1 MTLYVHPR
9 CMVYKRVMEV
19 IARCSRDLSSI
30 STDGNDPFFECT
42 RFSLYAA
49 WIPTYVRVLSRIT
62 PTPIRMERTYATVE
76 KSLHFWRTTALRRR
90 IDHFPVI
97 PKRTL
102 VTDKVTLEMS
112 ESESLRTDL
121 DASQGMILQLFLEYI
136 PYL

>member
-1 MTLYVHPR
+1 MYAV
-9 CMVYKRVMEV
+9 
-19 IARCSRDLSSI
+19 
-30 STDGNDPFFECT
+30 
-42 RFSLYAA
+42 FSLRGLD
-49 WIPTYVRVLSRIT
+49 PCVLSRIT

-136 PYL
+136 PYLQLVRERRANVEGDL